1 MSPEPLDARDARAQ
15 VVTAPA
21 GSGKT
26 TLLVHHYLRHLQRTS
41 VERIVAITFTRKA
54 ASELTARIAR
64 ALRGFADPASLSTEA
79 ARREQALHASL
90 ALSKAIARRA
100 LQQLPGAPLCTVDA
114 FALSLVQE
122 FLLHAHFE
130 LKDGSKV
137 YLDGPVEGGAD
148 TAPVWEAAARGQLE
162 ILGAS
167 AKVVLRELSLGEAI
181 RDVALLAR
189 AGAPKGPSAAQLAE
203 QVAGALVDS
212 FQANRDAWRAHSPQA
227 LSAAALQEVRDWL
240 EERKG
245 RPPAGFLAFVAYA
258 DEEPLAGARE
268 EAFRRVLG
276 AHGFEPFSPLRFEVL
291 AKGLNR
297 WSDARAL
304 VRCDE
309 VRAALTSLAS
319 ASRDDALRALAK
331 SGALG
336 FDELLQAATA
346 LCRRPP
352 PALAARYDAL
362 MVDELQDTNPGQ
374 LAFYRAF
381 AAMRPERPQR
391 RAAAPVR
398 ARAQL
403 ELFGEAQPGATD
415 EPLQT
420 FFVGDARQSIYRF
433 RQADPHGWRSLVERA
448 RAQGRWADL
457 EVNYRSSELLVDAQR
472 RIIANLCEAGSHGVD
487 RLDALRAG
495 PDAPKGLFGAEGV
508 EGPIL
513 VIDAPE
519 ANDADEHALAE
530 FAARLRGRWD
540 RFPAE
545 TAAVLVRTWEQGER
559 AAQVL
564 RHHGLAAQLTGD
576 RSLLAARVA
585 VDLRQLLRAL
595 LDPTDDLALVGLL
608 KHPSIGL
615 SDRGLAL
622 LREGGA
628 FGRIFAPDAK
638 LGPIPEV
645 ERASLETA
653 REVLRHARFRLG
665 REPTAGVLEWVVAEL
680 RWRPI
685 IAASPEGA
693 DGVGLSQ
700 LELLLELARQRE
712 AGRVDP
718 QAVADAL
725 APESSENGAELPV
738 VQLAAGPRTVT
749 VTTVF
754 AAKGLEFDHVALLEV
769 HKVGSD
775 GVREGARVRLCRRRE
790 QALLGLVLDPAGGLT
805 RVADPIALFGL
816 ELGKQEATEE
826 GLRLFYVGLTRAA
839 KSVTLGIRSPRRAPL
854 SRPLRAALTD
864 SSLGPT
870 VAVSPPDDAKLKA
883 GERPMRERAEQ
894 RAPFGARWART
905 EGLALGR
912 PSNLAELGLDV
923 EAAVEDFRKAA
934 KVVEGSP
941 APPLPALEGLEAVP
955 ERIWGELV
963 HGWLERWAFCGEP
976 SHSSAVS
983 YLDERWRAP
992 EPVLAQ
998 WLIEVGLNLRDGLPG
1013 FAELLR
1019 DRLHFEWPLLG
1030 IEPGILWSGRSDLVV
1045 ERPGRELVVVD
1056 FKAGA
1061 QVPVSGEIPHVRDY
1075 AAQLSIYQRILEA
1088 AGYRVAEVGLVFVR
1102 GASWVRL
1109 HRGASA
1115 RAA

>member
-1 MSPEPLDARDARAQ
+1 MSPASLDPRDARAQ

-26 TLLVHHYLRHLQRTS
+26 TLLVYHYLRHLERTS

-54 ASELTARIAR
+54 ASELATRIAR
-64 ALRGFADPASLSTEA
+64 ALRAFADPASVSTEA
-79 ARREQALHASL
+79 DRRAQALHEGL
-90 ALSKAIARRA
+90 ALSPALARRA

-130 LKDGSKV
+130 LGDGSKAH
-137 YLDGPVEGGAD
+137 LDGPVEGGAD
-148 TAPVWEAAARGQLE
+148 TAPVWEAAARAQVE
-162 ILGAS
+162 ALGAS
-167 AKVVLRELSLGEAI
+167 ARVVLRELSLGEAI
-181 RDVALLAR
+181 CDVALLAR

-203 QVAGALVDS
+203 QLAGALVDS
-212 FQANRDAWRAHSPQA
+212 FQANRDAWRAHTPRA
-227 LSAAALQEVRDWL
+227 LSSAALEEVRGWL
-240 EERKG
+240 EARKG
-245 RPPAGFLAFVAYA
+245 RPPAAFLSFVAYA

-276 AHGFEPFSPLRFEVL
+276 AHGFEPGSPLRFDAL

-304 VRCDE
+304 ARSDE
-309 VRAALTSLAS
+309 VRAALTALAS

-352 PALAARYDAL
+352 PALAARYDVL
-362 MVDELQDTNPGQ
+362 MVDELQDTNPTQ
-374 LAFYRAF
+374 LAFYRTF
-381 AAMRPERPQR
+381 AAMRPERPKR
-391 RAAAPVR
+391 PVR

-403 ELFGEAQPGATD
+403 ELFGEAPPSAAH

-457 EVNYRSSELLVDAQR
+457 EVNYRSSELLVDAQK
-472 RIIANLCEAGSHGVD
+472 RIIARLCDAGSCGVD
-487 RLDALRAG
+487 RLDALRAA
-495 PDAPKGLFGAEGV
+495 PDAPRGLLEAEGV
-508 EGPIL
+508 ERPVL
-513 VIDAPE
+513 VVDAPE
-519 ANDADEHALAE
+519 ADDADEHALAE
-530 FAARLRGRWD
+530 FAGRLKARWN
-540 RFPAE
+540 RFPQE

-559 AAQVL
+559 AAQGL
-564 RHHGLAAQLTGD
+564 RDHGLAAQLTGD
-576 RSLLAARVA
+576 RALLAARAA

-638 LGPIPEV
+638 LGPIPEA
-645 ERASLETA
+645 ERDSLDAA
-653 REVLRHARFRLG
+653 RAVLRRARARLG
-665 REPTAGVLEWVVAEL
+665 RESTAGVLEWVVAEL
-680 RWRPI
+680 HWRPI

-693 DGVGLSQ
+693 DGVGLAQ
-700 LELLLELARQRE
+700 LELLLEMARQRE

-725 APESSENGAELPV
+725 APESNAGGAELPV
-738 VQLAAGPRTVT
+738 VQLAAGPRAVT

-769 HKVGSD
+769 HKDGND
-775 GVREGARVRLCRRRE
+775 GVREGALVRLCRRRE

-805 RVADPIALFGL
+805 RVADPIALFGQAI
-816 ELGKQEATEE
+816 GSQEATEE

-854 SRPLRAALTD
+854 SRPLREALTD
-864 SSLGPT
+864 SSLAHAL
-870 VAVSPPDDAKLKA
+870 AVVPPDDGKLESRA
-883 GERPMRERAEQ
+883 RPERARAAQ
-894 RAPFGARWART
+894 RAAFGACWAPAQ
-905 EGLALGR
+905 GLALGR
-912 PSNLAELGLDV
+912 PSDLPELGLDL
-923 EAAVEDFRKAA
+923 EEAVEDFRRTARIVKGRAA
-934 KVVEGSP
+934 P
-941 APPLPALEGLEAVP
+941 QLPSLAGLEGVP

-976 SHSSAVS
+976 SQPSAAS
-983 YLDERWRAP
+983 YLEERWRAP
-992 EPVLAQ
+992 EPLLAR
-998 WLIEVGLNLRDGLPG
+998 WLIEIGLNLRDGLPG

-1019 DRLHFEWPLLG
+1019 HRLHFEWPLLG
-1030 IEPGILWSGRSDLVV
+1030 VEPGILWSGRSDLVV

-1061 QVPVSGEIPHVRDY
+1061 SVPTSGEIPHLRDY
-1075 AAQLSIYQRILEA
+1075 AAQLSIYRRILEA

-1109 HRGASA
+1109 QRGASA